1 MDSWRELRE
10 IRDWSLSL
18 WAKSLGVVIA
28 LVVGFTIGF
37 VVKESQVVED
47 CKYMKA
53 FRIGNQSFT
62 CERRI

>member
-10 IRDWSLSL
+10 IRDWSLSV
-18 WAKSLGVVIA
+18 WARSLGVVVA
-28 LVVGFTIGF
+28 LVVG
-37 VVKESQVVED
+37 VVVGIVVRENQVIDD
-47 CKYMKA
+47 CKYMKS